1 MLILSVVYNKPYLG
15 TLALKDK
22 FKKLL
27 ERTIGF
33 LRKLSLISPTCT
45 VDCEILETL
54 NNILFSIGEDIKSR

>member
-1 MLILSVVYNKPYLG
+1 MLILSVVYNSPYLG
-15 TLALKDK
+15 TLASKDK

-54 NNILFSIGEDIKSR
+54 NNILFKT